1 MSHGIL
7 VIKIT
12 RWIGIGWR
20 EGYQPNPC
28 LEDISRG
35 LCPLCAKW
43 SLNTVREQ
51 LQLFSVLISPDSG
64 FFFTFSVFPENTV
77 HNQYILYTVPVR
89 TDFFIPMFWGHTHV
103 QTVHICL
110 SPLQRCYIFSNEQST
125 TAIGQSLRAPS
136 HNSTHVLICSRTVR
150 GSSHGQSDHTL
161 GQSVCDSWQSIT
173 ISSWPTSSV
182 TLTVYVCFMVIS

>member
-64 FFFTFSVFPENTV
+64 FFFYFFCFSRKYSTQSVYTVYGAGQDRFFHPYVLRSHTCTDSPYMSISITEVLHFLKRTV
-77 HNQYILYTVPVR
+77 HHSNWTVLESTKPQFYTCLDLF
-89 TDFFIPMFWGHTHV
+89 TDGP
-103 QTVHICL
+103 
-110 SPLQRCYIFSNEQST
+110 R
-125 TAIGQSLRAPS
+125 
-136 HNSTHVLICSRTVR
+136 
-150 GSSHGQSDHTL
+150 
-161 GQSVCDSWQSIT
+161 
-173 ISSWPTSSV
+173 
-182 TLTVYVCFMVIS
+182 